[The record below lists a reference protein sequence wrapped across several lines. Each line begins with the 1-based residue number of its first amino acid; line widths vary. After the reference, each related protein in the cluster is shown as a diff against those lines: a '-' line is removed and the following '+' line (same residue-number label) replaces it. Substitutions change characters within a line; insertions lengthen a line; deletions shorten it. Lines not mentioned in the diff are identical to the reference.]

1 MFEIPAEKKFENQ
14 IKRYFHSVGIYP
26 AGYPENKMNAPIT
39 GWYIKY
45 WAGAQFTKSGVPDI
59 LACINGHFVAVEV
72 KAADGTPSDLQILN
86 CKRINAGR
94 GLAFVLYPSAFDEF
108 KELVNSIVQ
117 DNRYWTRSS
126 IPLVW
131 K

>member
-1 MFEIPAEKKFENQ
+1 MAKEKLFENQ

-45 WAGAQFTKSGVPDI
+45 WAGAQFTKSGIPDI

-72 KAADGTPSDLQILN
+72 KAEDGTPSDLQILN

-94 GLAFVLYPSAFDEF
+94 GLAFVLYPSAFDDF
-108 KELVNSIVQ
+108 KELINSMTQ
-117 DNRYWTRSS
+117 DNGYWTKSS

>member
-1 MFEIPAEKKFENQ
+1 MAKEKLFENQ
-14 IKRYFHSVGIYP
+14 IKRYFHGVGIYP
-26 AGYPENKMNAPIT
+26 AGYPKNKMNVPIT

-45 WAGAQFTKSGVPDI
+45 WAGAQFTKSGIPDI

-72 KAADGTPSDLQILN
+72 KAEDGTPSDLQILN
-86 CKRINAGR
+86 CERINAGS
-94 GLAFVLYPSAFDEF
+94 GLAFVLYPSAFDDF
-108 KELVNSIVQ
+108 KELINSMVQ
-117 DNRYWTRSS
+117 DNGYWTRSS